1 MKMLQYTV
9 KRFVI
14 MLFTLFIIATATFFL
29 LAATPGDA
37 LSARVEKL
45 PDSVAAR
52 MYAKYGL
59 DKPVMERY
67 VITMKGLVHGD
78 FGESIIYE
86 GQTVQSIIKE
96 KAPISARLGIQQML
110 LGVSL
115 GLALGV
121 LAAVKKGS
129 FWDYLVVALSI
140 LLISVPNL
148 VFALLL
154 QQVFAGKLGWFP
166 VIGWP
171 SDHLWTSGWNYTV
184 LPTLAGCFGYIAS
197 YARLLKAS
205 MLDVMNQDYILTAES
220 KGLTHREVILHHV
233 LRNSFIPIVTNL
245 PMSVAMCITG
255 SFFIESVFSIPGLG
269 LYYVNAVAA
278 PGCHH
283 RHGRDSHSGSALHHR
298 GLCDRYSVHRRR
310 SPHPD
315 PRRQAVRRRGIMS
328 ETAKF
333 LTPEQAARVDHSRF
347 DAEKIDRPTITYWQG
362 AWRRLKKNPLA
373 VIAMV
378 MLAVVLFFVLLGPT
392 ISGQEYIK
400 INASIKNTAP
410 NSANWFG
417 TDTMGRDIFCRVWI
431 GARLS
436 LIVALVCSTIQIVVG
451 CAYGGAMAYFG
462 GTVDSVMMRVIEVI
476 TSFPSLL
483 ITLLIMMV
491 VGQNV
496 GGLLFAMCI
505 TSWCGTARQMRG
517 QLMQLRE
524 SEYVQAAQMIGAS
537 PVRIIIK
544 HLLPNTVSIL
554 ILNLCSSIPSY
565 IFTEASLSF
574 LGMGLS
580 SDVISLGVL
589 ISQGKAKMDFYPWQL
604 FFPAAVLCIAV
615 LAFNLLGD
623 GLRDALDP
631 RTIE

>member
-29 LAATPGDA
+29 LAATPGAA

-278 PGCHH
+278 QDVTIVMGETVILA
-283 RHGRDSHSGSALHHR
+283 ALYIIVVFVTDI
-298 GLCDRYSVHRRR
+298 LYTVV
-310 SPHPD
+310 D
-315 PRRQAVRRRGIMS
+315 PRIRIRG
-328 ETAKF
+328 
-333 LTPEQAARVDHSRF
+333 
-347 DAEKIDRPTITYWQG
+347 
-362 AWRRLKKNPLA
+362 
-373 VIAMV
+373 
-378 MLAVVLFFVLLGPT
+378 
-392 ISGQEYIK
+392 
-400 INASIKNTAP
+400 
-410 NSANWFG
+410 
-417 TDTMGRDIFCRVWI
+417 
-431 GARLS
+431 
-436 LIVALVCSTIQIVVG
+436 
-451 CAYGGAMAYFG
+451 
-462 GTVDSVMMRVIEVI
+462 
-476 TSFPSLL
+476 
-483 ITLLIMMV
+483 
-491 VGQNV
+491 
-496 GGLLFAMCI
+496 
-505 TSWCGTARQMRG
+505 
-517 QLMQLRE
+517 
-524 SEYVQAAQMIGAS
+524 
-537 PVRIIIK
+537 
-544 HLLPNTVSIL
+544 
-554 ILNLCSSIPSY
+554 
-565 IFTEASLSF
+565 
-574 LGMGLS
+574 
-580 SDVISLGVL
+580 
-589 ISQGKAKMDFYPWQL
+589 GK
-604 FFPAAVLCIAV
+604 
-615 LAFNLLGD
+615 
-623 GLRDALDP
+623 R
-631 RTIE
+631 

>member
-278 PGCHH
+278 QDVTIVMGETVILA
-283 RHGRDSHSGSALHHR
+283 ALYIIVVFVTDI
-298 GLCDRYSVHRRR
+298 LYTVV
-310 SPHPD
+310 D
-315 PRRQAVRRRGIMS
+315 PRIRIRGRQAVRRRGIMS

-373 VIAMV
+373 VVAMV